1 MIVQGSKHREC
12 CGRLGT
18 GWRELR
24 NRDDGVANASPRS
37 RHSYKAPTLQL
48 QAAAAERGVPYAAFR
63 TDCTSSAVVEVM
75 FQMVAAVLQA
85 MEGLVP
91 DFPVCASGGG
101 DARDVVASDLEV
113 GE

>member
-1 MIVQGSKHREC
+1 MGGLERVGGSY
-12 CGRLGT
+12 GT
-18 GWRELR
+18 GMTGWLMR
-24 NRDDGVANASPRS
+24 SSRS

-63 TDCTSSAVVEVM
+63 TDCTSSAVAEVM